1 MSNTSP
7 NISRLPWSVYQKP
20 GGSWYVRSGTGQ
32 FLATMATGIDCL
44 DREHARMMAAAPQ
57 LLTALQDLLL
67 SSELNLDE
75 LEPHTVAAVER
86 ARDAVTCA
94 TGAPVA
100 A

>member
-7 NISRLPWSVYQKP
+7 SISRFPWSVYQKP
-20 GGSWYVRSGTGQ
+20 GGSRYVRSGTGQ
-32 FLATMATGIDCL
+32 FLATMATGIDSL

-86 ARDAVTCA
+86 ARDAVACA
-94 TGAPVA
+94 TDVPTA

>member
-7 NISRLPWSVYQKP
+7 NVSRLTWSVYQKS

-32 FLATMATGIDCL
+32 FLATMATGIDRL
-44 DREHARMMAAAPQ
+44 DHDHARMMSAAPQ
-57 LLTALQDLLL
+57 LLTALQELLL
-67 SSELNLDE
+67 SAELNLDE

-86 ARDAVTCA
+86 GRDAMTCA
-94 TGAPVA
+94 AGDPVA

>member
-1 MSNTSP
+1 MSTINH
-7 NISRLPWSVYQKP
+7 ILHCPWSVYQKP

-44 DREHARMMAAAPQ
+44 DREHARMMAAAPR